1 MTYSLMNQ
9 NFNMKKKILLLS
21 DDLRFTSGIA
31 TVSKEIVLGTVH
43 KYDWVQLGAAINH
56 PDIGKIIDISENI
69 RTITGVDDANVK
81 IYPSNGYGNIFVIRE
96 LIKYEKP
103 DAILHFTDPH
113 YWEWLYEHEHEIR
126 QKIPLLYYHVWDNIP
141 SPIYNRNYYESCDW
155 IGCISKLTYGV
166 VKNVT
171 KDGLLSDKQVSYVP
185 HGINSNTF
193 KPVTKISPEI
203 KNLVED
209 KEFVILFN
217 NRNIRRKQVIDIIY
231 SFKLFCD
238 NLEDSSKCLLLLHT
252 APIDENG
259 TDLIKVI
266 NDLTPN
272 YNIKF
277 TNLKLEQDKL
287 NELYNI
293 SDCTINISNNEGFG
307 LATAES
313 LMAGTPII
321 INVTGGLQ
329 DQCGF
334 KYKEQ
339 DYVNIGSLHDK
350 TKYLDEPHGKWCF
363 PIWPSSITLNG
374 SIPTPY
380 IFEDRVNIYD
390 VAKTMMLLHGINKK
404 ERKKIGLK
412 GRDFALKNL
421 SSSIMCDK
429 LIEGI
434 ETTFDNYKPKQKF
447 NLYKVI

>member
-1 MTYSLMNQ
+1 
-9 NFNMKKKILLLS
+9 MKKKILLLS
-21 DDLRFTSGIA
+21 DDLRFTSGVA

-43 KYDWVQLGAAINH
+43 KYDWIQLGAAINH
-56 PDIGKIIDISENI
+56 PDINKIIDISDNVK
-69 RTITGVDDANVK
+69 TITGVKDANVK
-81 IYPSNGYGNIFVIRE
+81 IYPNNGYGDIFTIRE
-96 LIKYEKP
+96 LLKIEKP

-126 QKIPLLYYHVWDNIP
+126 QQIPLLYYHVWDNVP
-141 SPIYNRNYYESCDW
+141 APIYNKNYYESCDW

-166 VKNVT
+166 VKNTT
-171 KDGLLSDKQVSYVP
+171 KDILTDKQVSYVP
-185 HGINSNTF
+185 HGINSNIF
-193 KPVTKISPEI
+193 KPVEKISPEI
-203 KNLVED
+203 KNLIED
-209 KEFVILFN
+209 KKFVILFN
-217 NRNIRRKQVIDIIY
+217 NRNIRRKQVIDVIY
-231 SFKLFCD
+231 SFKIFCD

-334 KYKEQ
+334 KFNEH
-339 DYVNIGSLHDK
+339 DYIKIGSLHDK
-350 TKYLDEPHGKWCF
+350 TKYLDLPHGKWCI
-363 PIWPSSITLNG
+363 PVWPSSINLNG

-390 VAKTMMLLHGINKK
+390 VSNAMMQLYRINKK
-404 ERKKIGLK
+404 ERKKIGLL
-412 GRDFALKNL
+412 GREYALENL
-421 SSSIMCDK
+421 STSVMCEK
-429 LIEGI
+429 LIDGI
-434 ETTFDNYKPKQKF
+434 ETTLNNYQPKQKF